1 MLAVEKALSDEPNM
15 MYYYITGV
23 VFVSLLCLTNKGIIN
38 NIFAQ
43 ITCLKMV
50 VPLDTL

>member
-23 VFVSLLCLTNKGIIN
+23 VFVSLLCLTNKGIFN

-43 ITCLKMV
+43 ITCLKKV
-50 VPLDTL
+50 VPLGTL